1 MKQADHKK
9 KKTDTYSSSI
19 TISKEQVKA
28 AVGQTASQLVHQ
40 WQSSVSTIVIVFPSK
55 TIAPQAQTLTQSPHR
70 LHFAWSI
77 IGISIN

>member
-1 MKQADHKK
+1 LKQADHKK

-40 WQSSVSTIVIVFPSK
+40 
-55 TIAPQAQTLTQSPHR
+55 
-70 LHFAWSI
+70 
-77 IGISIN
+77 